1 MKRAVTLLLAA
12 LAGLLLAGLMMA
24 VIVPATEGRE
34 GPLTAVVV
42 TAGSIAATMAVAVFA
57 MRRG

>member
-12 LAGLLLAGLMMA
+12 VAGLLLAGLVMG
-24 VIVPATEGRE
+24 VIVPAAAGRE
-34 GPLTAVVV
+34 GPMTALAV
-42 TAGSIAATMAVAVFA
+42 TIGSVAATMAVAVFA

>member
-12 LAGLLLAGLMMA
+12 FVGLLLAGLVMA
-24 VIVPATEGRE
+24 VIVPAAAGRE
-34 GPLTAVVV
+34 GPVTAVMV
-42 TAGSIAATMAVAVFA
+42 TTGSIAATIAVAVFA